1 MKAETVFII
10 CVTIVL
16 LSIVTCCG
24 FYVINDRELMAKNID
39 SAITKGIDPLSVRC
53 AYVSSTDSI
62 CMAFAISGQA
72 HVVPNQN
79 VIKK

>member
-1 MKAETVFII
+1 MKEQTVFIT

-39 SAITKGIDPLSVRC
+39 SAITRGVDPISVRC
-53 AYVSSTDSI
+53 AYAASTDTI
-62 CMAFAISGQA
+62 CVAFAVSGQA
-72 HVVPNQN
+72 HVVPNQS